1 MSDSGKSI
9 YSREVQPS
17 NTLPLF
23 AVVAR
28 GEIVANVF
36 RLEDNLTSVSAV
48 QSWKAPLSIVVTLSG
63 ITILCI
69 AVFANAAVPIV
80 FIALP
85 LNTTL
90 VRLLQFSNTLEPS
103 VVTVA
108 GISTPEIAV
117 ALKADEPILVS
128 EPLSAN
134 VTLAKL

>member
-1 MSDSGKSI
+1 M
-9 YSREVQPS
+9 
-17 NTLPLF
+17 
-23 AVVAR
+23 
-28 GEIVANVF
+28 
-36 RLEDNLTSVSAV
+36 
-48 QSWKAPLSIVVTLSG
+48 VTLSG

-90 VRLLQFSNTLEPS
+90 VRLLQFSNTLGPS

-108 GISTPEIAV
+108 GISIPEIAV